1 MVLFLHAVFNHT
13 TTTQTAQSA
22 GVLTV
27 NDTEEELDF
36 AREEMEAAGLGQRA
50 AAVRQRRVARLVQ
63 HRVAAHVAV
72 AVVAVVQTLA
82 GDDSEAHHVQC
93 CRIDVTI
100 GNSLNIA
107 NDKCKAKIDDIH
119 D

>member
-1 MVLFLHAVFNHT
+1 MRFHQYGAISTRCIQSHNRVTDHT
-13 TTTQTAQSA
+13 NRQSA

-50 AAVRQRRVARLVQ
+50 AAVRQRRVAGLVQ

-72 AVVAVVQTLA
+72 AVVAVVQT
-82 GDDSEAHHVQC
+82 
-93 CRIDVTI
+93 
-100 GNSLNIA
+100 
-107 NDKCKAKIDDIH
+107 
-119 D
+119 